1 MCELHVKAPP
11 FKVALFRHTPFFF
24 SWSLCKIF
32 VRFVLTAILAN
43 FSRLLRPVTTDAQNH
58 RIAGLSTNPLHI
70 WKQVHFLHYSSI
82 SVSAD
87 LLFYFL
93 FMHWFE
99 RSVVISTDCPSFL
112 MVNYVLFC
120 RHCSPTITEEQEN
133 CKQTRRERL

>member
-1 MCELHVKAPP
+1 MCELHVEAPP

-43 FSRLLRPVTTDAQNH
+43 FSRLLRPVTTDAQNP

-99 RSVVISTDCPSFL
+99 RSVVISTDCPSGELRF
-112 MVNYVLFC
+112 VL
-120 RHCSPTITEEQEN
+120 
-133 CKQTRRERL
+133 QTLFSNHH